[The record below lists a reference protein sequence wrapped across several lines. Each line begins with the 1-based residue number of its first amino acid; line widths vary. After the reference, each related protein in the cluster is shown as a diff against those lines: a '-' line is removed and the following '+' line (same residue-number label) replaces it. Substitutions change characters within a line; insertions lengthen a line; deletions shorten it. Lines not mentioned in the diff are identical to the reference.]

1 MASPLNY
8 AEIRAWSV
16 FSLSTFPLYIIDIVG
31 HLLSKKQY
39 YSPFVHKFMTIVEAV
54 HIYIYNVQNQNTD
67 LNNMWIK
74 I

>member
-1 MASPLNY
+1 MQ
-8 AEIRAWSV
+8 
-16 FSLSTFPLYIIDIVG
+16 T
-31 HLLSKKQY
+31 
-39 YSPFVHKFMTIVEAV
+39 FVHDQCLAFPPFHCISSILWDIFFQKNNTIVRSYINSWLTIVEAV